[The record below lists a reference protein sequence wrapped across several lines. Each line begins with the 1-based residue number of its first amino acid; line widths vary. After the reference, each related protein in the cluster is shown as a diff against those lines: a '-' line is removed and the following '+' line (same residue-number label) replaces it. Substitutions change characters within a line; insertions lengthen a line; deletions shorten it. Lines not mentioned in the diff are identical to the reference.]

1 MNALKLRF
9 LGVFTQATALEM
21 EVLLEKYPS
30 DTAIKQKMAKILDQW
45 LKDEVERI
53 KAEKAIGSLEMKE
66 KL

>member
-9 LGVFTQATALEM
+9 LGVFTQATVLEM

-30 DTAIKQKMAKILDQW
+30 DLAIKQKMAKILDQW